1 MSAANCEKFTAVIE
15 GGSAFAQLCKNLYPL
30 LTLIVAAISSDVVGP
45 KHRKVMLIPSANN
58 VEASATVR
66 DMVQCRQ
73 RAGRPRWVNDRHLH
87 GCKQCDALGNA
98 AQGRSLCH
106 RLHTPAAR
114 VRCPA
119 VTPPALQRQ
128 KKIKPSTVGYS
139 GDFGY
144 ILPPRTPPLRHL
156 CHCDSATRIQRKEA
170 KQETM
175 GVRQTGSQP
184 AL

>member
-1 MSAANCEKFTAVIE
+1 
-15 GGSAFAQLCKNLYPL
+15 
-30 LTLIVAAISSDVVGP
+30 
-45 KHRKVMLIPSANN
+45 
-58 VEASATVR
+58 
-66 DMVQCRQ
+66 
-73 RAGRPRWVNDRHLH
+73 
-87 GCKQCDALGNA
+87 
-98 AQGRSLCH
+98 
-106 RLHTPAAR
+106 TPAAR

-184 AL
+184 ALCHPCPRADLRCVTRATRRAGFPKTTQYSGTSLVPAAAIPATE